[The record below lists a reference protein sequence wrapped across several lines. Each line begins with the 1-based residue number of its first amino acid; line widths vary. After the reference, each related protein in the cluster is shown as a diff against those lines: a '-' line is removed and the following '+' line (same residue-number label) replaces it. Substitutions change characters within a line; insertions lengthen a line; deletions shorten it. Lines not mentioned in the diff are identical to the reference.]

1 MSSSSMPEITPAWPV
16 AATATATAYALAAAG
31 SLLLAPAPDIA
42 SPLYPSAG
50 IALVSV
56 LLFGWRM
63 LPAIWL
69 GSFVAN
75 LALMLSRVPFGVVTV
90 AVPAAIG
97 VGAALQAAAGCALVR
112 RFQTMPLTL
121 TEPREVARFFAFGA
135 GLACLVSASVGNAAL
150 GIAQVIPPAALGRS
164 WLTWWLGDAIGVL
177 VAAPLVLALIGR
189 PASIWTAR
197 RRSVALPLAVVTLLA
212 ALAIVQVQHWDDER
226 AQALFERDAASAF
239 GAVRQRLQT
248 PLHALEAM
256 RGLFLG
262 SDDVGGSEFRLASGP
277 WLGDGNSIQA
287 IGWAER
293 VGANA
298 LAAFE
303 AAARKEG
310 SAGYAVFDRGPAGER
325 LPPGGAELTPVR
337 FVEPLERNA
346 MALGVNALS
355 VPEAREAVM
364 RARRTDLPAA
374 SAGFRLMQE
383 RARQTEIV
391 IYRAVYGQSAPT
403 AAARA
408 GATRGV
414 LFVTLRMEDALQPVL
429 AELPP
434 YLELCLI
441 DTANDALQRRLAG
454 APGCDAAGRAE
465 WRESH
470 DLPFAQRRWQLLV
483 SARAGALPAAGGQG
497 SWLFGIVSLL
507 AVAAFGAL
515 LLTMTGRAR
524 RIELAVEERT
534 HALQREI
541 GERARTEAALRDSEQ
556 RLRNILNHVPIGV
569 IYCDL
574 QGYIQQSNP
583 QFRELVGY
591 GAEELSELRPTDFT
605 HAEDRDG
612 ELELRGRLM
621 RGEIPVYQ
629 RQLRYVRRDGGMLWV
644 RVVVSLLRDA
654 EGEPHR
660 IVAVVEDISEHLA
673 LRRAEDAREL
683 AEAAN
688 RAKNDFLSRMS
699 HELRT
704 PLNAM
709 LGFAQLVEIDPQRSL
724 SAQQREWVSQIQTA
738 GWHLLEMINDTLDL
752 SRIESG
758 TLKLDF
764 ETMELPPV
772 VAAAISM
779 LERAA
784 EARGISVTQSLAPN
798 AAQVYADAT
807 RVKQILTNLVSNAV
821 KYNVEGGVIRIASR
835 IDADGAVELSVSDT
849 GLGMSPG
856 QLGALFQPFN
866 RLGRERS
873 QQEGTGIGLVISQRL
888 AELMGGSLSARSTEG
903 EGSTFVLTL
912 PRASRREPP
921 PEASEEDSASRPRD
935 YRQRVVHYIE
945 DNETNAVVMEGI
957 LAQRPQ
963 VRLRISPNGLDAL
976 AAIRSA
982 PPSLILL
989 DMHLPDID
997 GLQLLRMLKDVP
1009 DTASVPVVVV
1019 SADAVSTRVK
1029 AALDAGAERYLTK
1042 PINVAELLRLLDELL
1057 EQRDTLFG

>member
-1 MSSSSMPEITPAWPV
+1 MQIISKPESVPAWPL
-16 AATATATAYALAAAG
+16 AATATALAYALAAGAA
-31 SLLLAPAPDIA
+31 LLLSAPPDYA

-75 LALMLSRVPFGVVTV
+75 LGLTLANAPFGVTTF
-90 AVPAAIG
+90 ALPASIG
-97 VGAALQAAAGCALVR
+97 LGAALQAAVGAALVR
-112 RFQTMPLTL
+112 RFHRLPLAL
-121 TEPREVARFFAFGA
+121 TEPREVARFFLFGA
-135 GLACLVSASVGNAAL
+135 VLACTVSASVGVASLAWSHAL
-150 GIAQVIPPAALGRS
+150 PPSALGRS
-164 WLTWWLGDAIGVL
+164 WLTWWTGDTIGVL
-177 VAAPLVLALIGR
+177 IAAPLSLALIGR
-189 PASIWTAR
+189 PAEHWAPR
-197 RRSVALPLAVVTLLA
+197 RRSVALPLGVLTVLA
-212 ALAIVQVQHWDDER
+212 ALAIVQVHRWDEER
-226 AQALFERDAASAF
+226 AQALFERDATAAH
-239 GAVRQRLQT
+239 GAVAQRLQA

-256 RGLFLG
+256 RGLYVGSSDVSREEFLAAGKAWVETG
-262 SDDVGGSEFRLASGP
+262 SSA
-277 WLGDGNSIQA
+277 QA
-287 IGWAER
+287 VGWAER
-293 VGANA
+293 VGAEH

-303 AAARKEG
+303 AAARADG
-310 SAGYAVFDRGPAGER
+310 NTGYAVFDRGPGGVH
-325 LPPGGAELTPVR
+325 LPPSGTESMPIR
-337 FVEPLERNA
+337 YIEPLARNA
-346 MALGVNALS
+346 MALGVNTLS
-355 VPEAREAVM
+355 VPEARAAIE

-374 SAGFRLMQE
+374 SAGFRLTQE
-383 RARQTEIV
+383 RGQQTGIV
-391 IYRAVYGQSAPT
+391 VYRPVRDTTRGAPL
-403 AAARA
+403 
-408 GATRGV
+408 RGV
-414 LFVTLRMEDALQPVL
+414 LFVTLRMDDVLHPAQDALPS
-429 AELPP
+429 

-441 DTANDALQRRLAG
+441 DAAPDALLRRLAG
-454 APGCDAAGRAE
+454 PPGCEGASTAGNGLRQV
-465 WRESH
+465 R
-470 DLPFAQRRWQLLV
+470 DLDFAQRRWQLGIA
-483 SARAGALPAAGGQG
+483 ARAGALPAPGGQG
-497 SWLFGIVSLL
+497 GWLFAIVALL
-507 AVAAFGAL
+507 ATATFGAL

-524 RIELAVEERT
+524 RIEVAVEERT
-534 HALQREI
+534 QALQREI
-541 GERARTEAALRDSEQ
+541 AERARTEAALRDSEQ
-556 RLRNILNHVPIGV
+556 RLRNILDQVPIGV

-574 QGYIQQSNP
+574 DGYIQQSNP
-583 QFRELVGY
+583 TFRELVGY
-591 GAEELSELRPTDFT
+591 DAAELADMRPLDVT
-605 HAEDRDG
+605 HPEDRDG
-612 ELELRGRLM
+612 DVELLGRLLRGEL
-621 RGEIPVYQ
+621 PVYQ
-629 RQLRYVRRDGGMLWV
+629 RQQRYVRRDGGIVSV
-644 RVVVSLLRDA
+644 RAIVSLLRDA
-654 EGEPHR
+654 RGEPHR
-660 IVAVVEDISEHLA
+660 IVGVVEDIGEHLA

-709 LGFAQLVEIDPQRSL
+709 LGFAQLIEMDPQRSL
-724 SAQQREWVSQIQTA
+724 GAQQREWVGQIQTA

-764 ETMELPPV
+764 ETMELPAV
-772 VAAAISM
+772 VTAAVSM

-784 EARGISVTQSLAPN
+784 EARRIEVVCSLAPN

-821 KYNVEGGVIRIASR
+821 KYNVEGGRIQIASR
-835 IDADGAVELSVSDT
+835 IDADGAVELSVCDT

-888 AELMGGSLSARSTEG
+888 AELMGGSLSARSVER

-921 PEASEEDSASRPRD
+921 PDAEATPREVAVHD

-945 DNETNAVVMEGI
+945 DNETNAIVMEGI

-963 VRLRISPNGLDAL
+963 VKLRLSANGLDAL
-976 AAIRSA
+976 AAIRTA

-997 GLQLLRMLKDVP
+997 GLQLLRMLKDDP
-1009 DTASVPVVVV
+1009 GTASIPVVVV
-1019 SADAVSTRVK
+1019 SADAVSTRIK
-1029 AALDAGAERYLTK
+1029 AALEAGAEHYLTK
-1042 PINVAELLRLLDELL
+1042 PINVSELLRLLDELL